1 MSKILCIFYFVTA
14 AVCVVMSDAAR
25 IRRSYQ
31 PTSECIRYEF
41 HETFGNGSQVDSIMR
56 NCQSHNGYLDKL
68 TRFTMNKRSYLVN
81 VTFECCGKCCSH
93 YLVNEISGTM
103 IDRSIAPSQ
112 SMCLARPLSIEGIFS
127 TASIFFSS
135 FISHSFLALF
145 QSTSHSVAALM
156 SSVHSISTVTFDA
169 RNV

>member
-1 MSKILCIFYFVTA
+1 MTETAREGERERASECMCSCYYFLVYTNMSRILCIFLVTA
-14 AVCVVMSDAAR
+14 AAAFTLCVVMSESDAVASASTR

-68 TRFTMNKRSYLVN
+68 TRFTMNKRTYLVN

-93 YLVNEISGTM
+93 YFEPWKASET
-103 IDRSIAPSQ
+103 
-112 SMCLARPLSIEGIFS
+112 LASRRIFS
-127 TASIFFSS
+127 RETTTRLSE
-135 FISHSFLALF
+135 
-145 QSTSHSVAALM
+145 
-156 SSVHSISTVTFDA
+156 
-169 RNV
+169 